1 MINFNDNIISAN
13 VGLMTDGITLSGNG
27 TSASPIG
34 VIGNTLHRYER
45 CLFSADTGCSVGNL
59 SDSIANYDGL
69 KVAVNFVN
77 PTAYSVCWN
86 EFPCVGANTYYPNYY
101 MTDGWGWY
109 QLVPALEFNTNTSFK
124 ITTSAVSWIV
134 KPFNDTGWWGQGGA
148 TDSRK
153 SQCIKEIW
161 GIKYL

>member
-1 MINFNDNIISAN
+1 MINFNNNIVSAN

-34 VIGNTLHRYER
+34 VVGNTLHRYER
-45 CLFSADTGCSVGNL
+45 CLFSANTGCSTGNL
-59 SDSIANYDGL
+59 SDSITNYDGL
-69 KVAVNFVN
+69 KVAITFVN
-77 PTAYSVCWN
+77 PTTYSICWN

-101 MTDGWGWY
+101 MVDGWGWY
-109 QLVPALEFNTNTSFK
+109 QLVPALQFNTNTSFYVN
-124 ITTSAVSWIV
+124 TTAVGWIV
-134 KPFNDTGWWGQGGA
+134 KPFTATGWWEQGTP
-148 TDSRK
+148 TDNRK